1 MSTPSFGRSPSVRRA
16 ALLLAAFALADLPRA
31 AGAEAP
37 DRGKLLVASRGLRDP
52 NFRET
57 VILLL
62 GYERDGAMGLIVNR
76 PADVRLADVLR
87 GVDDL
92 ATEEEIVFWGG
103 PVTEGEVFVL
113 LRAPE
118 PPEGATRVFADVH
131 ASRRID
137 LLRRLLAEDGPAP
150 FRVFVGY
157 AGWAPGQLDGEIE
170 RGDWHVLRAD
180 PGAVFDSAPEAE
192 WDRLV
197 PRDPT
202 EIAQTR

>member
-1 MSTPSFGRSPSVRRA
+1 LLLVAAAAG
-16 ALLLAAFALADLPRA
+16 ALLPA

-37 DRGKLLVASRGLRDP
+37 EAGKLLVASRALRDP
-52 NFRET
+52 NFRRS

-62 GYERDGAMGLIVNR
+62 GYGRDGAMGLVVNR
-76 PADVRLADVLR
+76 PAEARLTDVLH

-92 ATEEEIVFWGG
+92 ATDQDVVFWGG

-137 LLRRLLAEDGPAP
+137 LLRRLLAADPAP
-150 FRVFVGY
+150 SFRVFAGY
-157 AGWAPGQLDGEIE
+157 AGWGPGQLDGEIE

-180 PGAVFDSAPEAE
+180 SSAVFGSAPEAE

-202 EIAQTR
+202 EVALAR